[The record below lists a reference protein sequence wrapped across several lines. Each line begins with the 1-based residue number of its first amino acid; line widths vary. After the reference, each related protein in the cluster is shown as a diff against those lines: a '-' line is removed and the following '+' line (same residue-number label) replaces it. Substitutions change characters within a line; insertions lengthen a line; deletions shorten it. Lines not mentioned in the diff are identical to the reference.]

1 MFSTFLAECQAS
13 LSEEGGGGG
22 GGGAELDS
30 PAVDVN
36 PWIKQGPLAQWSA
49 FIFSPFFSPL

>member
-1 MFSTFLAECQAS
+1 MFWTFLAECQAS

-22 GGGAELDS
+22 GGEPDS

-36 PWIKQGPLAQWSA
+36 P
-49 FIFSPFFSPL
+49 

>member
-22 GGGAELDS
+22 GGGGRSLI
-30 PAVDVN
+30 VR
-36 PWIKQGPLAQWSA
+36 QWM
-49 FIFSPFFSPL
+49 LTLE